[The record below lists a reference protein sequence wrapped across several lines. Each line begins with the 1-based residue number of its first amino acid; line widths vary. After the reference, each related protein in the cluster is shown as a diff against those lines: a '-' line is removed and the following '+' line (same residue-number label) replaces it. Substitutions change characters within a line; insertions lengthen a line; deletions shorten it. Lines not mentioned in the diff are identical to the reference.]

1 MKRYEGSPAVV
12 IERRKGTPDS
22 PFSNMNESLVVTGD
36 GKVLLSEIPNEL
48 NRVIVTSEG
57 NTTWYEVTEG
67 RVPENGFKVDYI
79 NKLVTFNTV
88 HVGKQ
93 LHFKYLGEGNHFYS
107 PHSIYTKLEE
117 NTVVETLGDIVEG
130 GKDALDALGALNEK
144 LDEVT
149 QATNNAITATNDTKD
164 VIQRGE
170 QVIVDAKSKVNEL
183 DNKIVI
189 LDDKLLT
196 TDTKLN
202 EVNEALLEVDNT
214 IQTANQSISNINDAI
229 EEAVQTTA
237 NAQLLIDEAKSV
249 GEFVL
254 YKQYKKNNTVLNNGS
269 TWIALQDTIN
279 NPLPVLPI
287 RENEYWRLV
296 AQRGIDGTGSVVTV
310 NGVSPDV
317 DGNVPLSV
325 QDIGAITQSELN
337 NSKNSILTF
346 INEHGIGASSAKDIT
361 PPSELFNLSE
371 SGFYN
376 VIYQQGDNTMPDE
389 TEDYHTYVG
398 FSKKTDVITEFYFA
412 ISKSTGKTYTR
423 SRSKTLNV
431 IINDS
436 NWIEGGVSGSGTG
449 GSFTKTIPYFLPT
462 TVENQKSWKLPTS
475 SYDANNDSI
484 IVFHNGIYLPSNSW
498 NLSGD
503 KLTGYTLNI
512 PDNPMILIE
521 DNHVNIIILKNLP
534 SDGTERFSGNLI
546 EDGTIPL
553 EKLSQEVQ
561 EIIKSGGGL
570 GNAYFNTYTLPTN
583 IESQKSWDV
592 PVDTYDAETDT
603 MLLYHN
609 TGLLDKE
616 SWTLTGDASTGYKV
630 NIPDNPENAIEDNN
644 VIIVVLRNAPSIPN
658 GVDISGTRLIDGSV
672 ALSKLGK
679 DVQDAINN
687 VGGDSVKQWVKDH
700 GLGDLLKTVKF
711 NELVLLNESGTYYVE
726 FDMNGT
732 IPDLPSSL
740 NRGNIVVV
748 LEVILSANNVIK
760 TMTIK
765 GATTFQPNH
774 IYTASWYFDENG
786 NITEKGEWIKVLDS
800 TDIVNNLT
808 TGGATNAA
816 SAETVKLLKQEIDKK
831 VEVNKFHPSRT
842 MTNLAQQKF
851 TKVFYTT
858 FNNNI
863 TSEGVEIIIPPSS
876 AFSGSIEL
884 NLTSAFYNSDATGT
898 AKIVIHITLSAD
910 GTISTQDV
918 NIITMTPQFA
928 QNFYVDKVMWVAGGS
943 SYVLPIY
950 KRQFSNPLQIE
961 ATFRCSGRNFSQSDM
976 NAVFLSNVYPLGRI
990 IPVLEY
996 PIQQSIFTHVGNS
1009 KDGLSVAITGKGVTT
1024 DKNAPFNTMIANINA
1039 IKTGIPYYSGT
1050 VNSSTNGIQYYYA
1063 DGTLSYQFPRVSVTF
1078 GFKPQIVEVW
1088 QTNSTNVWTSTYF
1101 AEQLNG
1107 IADTTKIAFWNKNTV
1122 SGSTFNIKTP
1132 ISNSSNSWT
1141 LDIPVQNSNSTFM
1154 VRAFGSP

>member
-12 IERRKGTPDS
+12 IERRKGTLDS

-93 LHFKYLGEGNHFYS
+93 LNFKYLGEGNHFYS

-149 QATNNAITATNDTKD
+149 QVTNNAITATNDTKD

-254 YKQYKKNNTVLNNGS
+254 SKQYKKNNTVLNNGS

-317 DGNVPLSV
+317 DGNVPLTV

-337 NSKNSILTF
+337 NSENSILAF

-436 NWIEGGVSGSGTG
+436 NWIEGGGSGSDTG

-503 KLTGYTLNI
+503 KLNGYTLNI

-553 EKLSQEVQ
+553 EKLSQDLQ
-561 EIIKSGGGL
+561 ENIKTVSGSL
-570 GNAYFNTYTLPTN
+570 GNSYLEAYTLQTI
-583 IESQKSWDV
+583 IENQKTWDV
-592 PVDTYDAETDT
+592 PLDTYDAETDT
-603 MLLYHN
+603 MLIYHN

-616 SWTLTGDASTGYKV
+616 SWTLTGDAGNGYKV
-630 NIPDNPENAIEDNN
+630 NIPDNPEAAIADNN
-644 VIIVVLRNAPSIPN
+644 VIIVVLRNAPSVPN
-658 GVDISGTRLIDGSV
+658 GVDISGTRITDGSV
-672 ALSKLGK
+672 ALAKLSQ
-679 DVQDAINN
+679 DVQDKINK
-687 VGGDSVKQWVKDH
+687 VV
-700 GLGDLLKTVKF
+700 T
-711 NELVLLNESGTYYVE
+711 
-726 FDMNGT
+726 
-732 IPDLPSSL
+732 
-740 NRGNIVVV
+740 NIVIDPVFPENDPTHYPIGISIFTV
-748 LEVILSANNVIK
+748 PPTNEYDVWLIYFGIDK
-760 TMTIK
+760 ID
-765 GATTFQPNH
+765 TTVYTNLQVRTYRISGYDAIQELIVMDVNGKVKYISQRTSINSPNQTFEKPSI
-774 IYTASWYFDENG
+774 IYGTPS
-786 NITEKGEWIKVLDS
+786 VQ
-800 TDIVNNLT
+800 IVNDLT
-808 TGGATNAA
+808 TGGTDKVA
-816 SAETVKLLKQEIDKK
+816 SAETVKMLKSEIDRSLKVDIYNANSKIFNNNQSYAVRTFDRIMFAKNDKSEQVIVSFPLINFEGMMKVTLTSTYGSSDASGGGEYIFHFLKPIDNNYLKNEMNIVSLSPSFAENFFVFLAPRGSGQNPFLIIDKK
-831 VEVNKFHPSRT
+831 LRNNPLN
-842 MTNLAQQKF
+842 MTIE
-851 TKVFYTT
+851 FYTS
-858 FNNNI
+858 
-863 TSEGVEIIIPPSS
+863 TST
-876 AFSGSIEL
+876 GSFA
-884 NLTSAFYNSDATGT
+884 TSAFNILNSTT
-898 AKIVIHITLSAD
+898 VSVVEHENN
-910 GTISTQDV
+910 ISF
-918 NIITMTPQFA
+918 TP
-928 QNFYVDKVMWVAGGS
+928 
-943 SYVLPIY
+943 
-950 KRQFSNPLQIE
+950 
-961 ATFRCSGRNFSQSDM
+961 
-976 NAVFLSNVYPLGRI
+976 
-990 IPVLEY
+990 
-996 PIQQSIFTHVGNS
+996 QQSIFTHVGNS
-1009 KDGLSVAITGKGVTT
+1009 KQDLATAITGKGVPTSA
-1024 DKNAPFNTMIANINA
+1024 NAMFAQMVANINA
-1039 IKTGIPYYSGT
+1039 IPSGVPYYRETGAPASTSKFFAYANGSGGVT
-1050 VNSSTNGIQYYYA
+1050 VPYYA
-1063 DGTLSYQFPRVSVTF
+1063 VTIPF
-1078 GFKPQIVEVW
+1078 QPQIVVLEGY
-1088 QTNSTNVWTSTYF
+1088 NLGY
-1101 AEQLNG
+1101 
-1107 IADTTKIAFWNKNTV
+1107 TTV
-1122 SGSTFNIKTP
+1122 STFNAD
-1132 ISNSSNSWT
+1132 N
-1141 LDIPVQNSNSTFM
+1141 LLSTFGGNLVVVSTNTTNSATGYHM
-1154 VRAFGSP
+1154 RGNVINNGNGTWTIEIPIWERNTHHVYAYGKV